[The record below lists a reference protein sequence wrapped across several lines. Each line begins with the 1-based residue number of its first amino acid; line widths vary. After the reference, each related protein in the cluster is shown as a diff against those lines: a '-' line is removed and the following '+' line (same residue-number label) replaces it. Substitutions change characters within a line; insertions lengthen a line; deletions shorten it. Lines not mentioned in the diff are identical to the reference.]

1 MALLVVKFIMVC
13 SISTFS
19 SLLFFLLIYPIIDP
33 PKYFGGNVIAFSCM
47 AAQTILVILLRI
59 LLARENKRRTFLT
72 DSQKEKEIEKHGG
85 ADLVGDRHPSFRYV
99 L

>member
-1 MALLVVKFIMVC
+1 
-13 SISTFS
+13 
-19 SLLFFLLIYPIIDP
+19 
-33 PKYFGGNVIAFSCM
+33 M